1 MNRIMIVDML
11 NMYYRAYIVD
21 PSLSTNG
28 QPIGGIKGS
37 LKILQKLCR
46 EVKPTKVFI
55 CWDGREGSSK
65 RKSQQSGYKE
75 GRKKPLRL
83 NRDVVILD
91 ERQEIQNKIWQQ
103 TRLMEY
109 FNQLPISQLMMDH
122 TEADDLIA
130 ALCGL
135 YKETQK
141 VIVSSDKDFFQ
152 LLDETTLLYRPVQKE
167 ILNKKHIVEKFDIHP
182 VNFTLARAMAGD
194 KSDNIEGIGG
204 VGLKSAA
211 KRFPFLKEEHSHS
224 ISDLI
229 EYSEKMLEESD
240 LRIYNGV
247 VENEEILANNYQI
260 MQLYCN
266 SLSPAN
272 AMVLREAAK
281 DYPLELNQTEMLKM
295 MIRDGFAEIS
305 FEDLFAHMKNIKRTN
320 NAAE

>member
-1 MNRIMIVDML
+1 MDRIMIVDML

-65 RKSQQSGYKE
+65 RRAQKSGYKA

-83 NRDVVILD
+83 NRDVTVLS
-91 ERQEIQNKIWQQ
+91 EQEEIQNKIWQQ
-103 TRLMEY
+103 SRLMEY

-135 YKETQK
+135 YRDTQK

-152 LLDETTLLYRPVQKE
+152 LLDDTTLLYRPVQKE
-167 ILNKKHIVEKFDIHP
+167 ILNKNHIVEKFDIHP
-182 VNFTLARAMAGD
+182 INFTLARAMAGD

-211 KRFPFLKEEHSHS
+211 KRFPFLKEERSYS
-224 ISDLI
+224 IEDLVI
-229 EYSEKMLEESD
+229 HSEKMLEN
-240 LRIYNGV
+240 INIKVYNAV
-247 VENEEILANNYQI
+247 VEKEKILAENYQI

-266 SLSPAN
+266 SLSPKN
-272 AMVLREAAK
+272 AAILKEAVK
-281 DYPLELNQTEMLKM
+281 NYPEELNKTEMLKM
-295 MIRDGFAEIS
+295 MIQDGFAEIS
-305 FEDLFAHMKNIKRTN
+305 FEDMFAHMRKIKRMN
-320 NAAE
+320 NEA

>member
-1 MNRIMIVDML
+1 MERIMIVDML

-65 RKSQQSGYKE
+65 RKSQNSDYKE

-83 NRDVVILD
+83 NRDVIVLN
-91 ERQEIQNKIWQQ
+91 EQEELQNKIWQQ
-103 TRLMEY
+103 SRLMEY
-109 FNQLPISQLMMDH
+109 LNKLPVAQLMLEY

-130 ALCGL
+130 ALCSH
-135 YKETQK
+135 YKDAQK

-152 LLDETTLLYRPVQKE
+152 LLDDKTVLYRPVQKE
-167 ILNKKHIVEKFDIHP
+167 VLNKKKIVEKFSIHP
-182 VNFTLARAMAGD
+182 TNFTLARAMAGD

-211 KRFPFLKEEHSHS
+211 KRFPFLKEEKSYSINDLVEHSKERVEES
-224 ISDLI
+224 SLKIYNSVLEKEDLLI
-229 EYSEKMLEESD
+229 E
-240 LRIYNGV
+240 
-247 VENEEILANNYQI
+247 NYKI
-260 MQLYCN
+260 MQLYCV

-272 AMVLREAAK
+272 MKMVKEIINN
-281 DYPLELNQTEMLKM
+281 YPLEVNKTGAIKM
-295 MIRDGFAEIS
+295 MIQDGFAEIS
-305 FEDLFAHMKNIKRTN
+305 FEELFAHMRNIKRIN
-320 NAAE
+320 NASK